1 MTAVENL
8 WRMTPPGPANLT
20 KAPAFIKLTEVCGEI
35 YGFPH
40 ADSALS
46 NALRS
51 LGAPFNLPKD
61 NRDRAL
67 DPELAALKLHEAMT
81 NQMVRRRHLC
91 PLDLCDQLPSI
102 RFGNSV
108 VGEFSEPELAEF
120 LDVARLAR
128 FYPTYKPPVR
138 QLAQFRWLVV
148 EENVAVDPRPE
159 ARALPILFVD
169 LSQDFGEI
177 DPHIGRFPPVV
188 EAAIF
193 FLLLAPWEDWA
204 VYSEVN
210 WRAFRL
216 PWLHTVDDDLFVRP
230 MAPPSPDTLSVQP
243 DIAYDQYGDEVEI
256 ERPTVNNLED
266 EARTDFNQLNESFWQ
281 SVLDARAGALF
292 ETPIVHFIVRAFLAD
307 GMDEVMAHM
316 TAIEAGLGLEMDHRR
331 GLRPKPDAHR
341 NVSASDR
348 TAARLAAL
356 LSDAA
361 TAVAYR
367 ELFELRS
374 SFVHGRAGL
383 ASLERQASRTENGGG
398 ARSSIGDETR
408 FACPCSQRPAR
419 SRGATSVISLPSS
432 AGRPSVK
439 RRLQC
444 L

>member
-1 MTAVENL
+1 MTVPAQLVIAVENL
-8 WRMTPPGPANLT
+8 WRMPPPGTVSLT
-20 KAPAFIKLTEVCGEI
+20 KMPAFIKLTEVCGEI

-51 LGAPFNLPKD
+51 LGAPYNLR
-61 NRDRAL
+61 RDCRDSAL
-67 DPELAALKLHEAMT
+67 NPELAALKLHEALI
-81 NQMVRRRHLC
+81 NQTVRRRHLC
-91 PLDLCDQLPSI
+91 PLDLCDDLPSI

-108 VGEFSEPELAEF
+108 VGEFTEPELAEF

-138 QLAQFRWLVV
+138 QLTQFRWLVV
-148 EENVAVDPRPE
+148 EEYVAVDPRPE

-177 DPHIGRFPPVV
+177 DPHLGRFPPAV

-204 VYSEVN
+204 VYPEAN
-210 WRAFRL
+210 WRAFRI

-230 MAPPSPDTLSVQP
+230 MAPPSPDTLSLQP
-243 DIAYDQYGDEVEI
+243 DIAYDRYGDEVEI

-266 EARTDFNQLNESFWQ
+266 EARTDFTRMNESLWQ
-281 SVLDARAGALF
+281 NVLAARAGVLF

-307 GMDEVMAHM
+307 GMDEIMAHM

-341 NVSASDR
+341 NVSPSDR
-348 TAARLAAL
+348 AAARLAAL
-356 LSDAA
+356 LNDANAA
-361 TAVAYR
+361 TAYR

-374 SFVHGRAGL
+374 SYVHGRAGL
-383 ASLERQASRTENGGG
+383 AKIPTPLRLNARRLARKMAESLVAQPPMQPA
-398 ARSSIGDETR
+398 TR
-408 FACPCSQRPAR
+408 VQVLSNLLD
-419 SRGATSVISLPSS
+419 RGAPL
-432 AGRPSVK
+432 
-439 RRLQC
+439 L
-444 L
+444 

>member
-1 MTAVENL
+1 MTVPVQLAIAVENL
-8 WRMTPPGPANLT
+8 WRMPPPGTVSLT
-20 KAPAFIKLTEVCGEI
+20 KTPAFIKLTEVCGEI

-51 LGAPFNLPKD
+51 LGAPYNLRRD
-61 NRDRAL
+61 CRDRAL
-67 DPELAALKLHEAMT
+67 NPELAALKLHEAMT
-81 NQMVRRRHLC
+81 NQTVRRRHLC
-91 PLDLCDQLPSI
+91 PLDLCDELPSI

-108 VGEFSEPELAEF
+108 VGEFSELELAEL
-120 LDVARLAR
+120 LDVPRLAR

-138 QLAQFRWLVV
+138 QLTQFRWLVV
-148 EENVAVDPRPE
+148 EEYVAVDPRPE

-177 DPHIGRFPPVV
+177 DPHLGRFPPVV

-204 VYSEVN
+204 VYPEVN

-230 MAPPSPDTLSVQP
+230 MAPPSPDTLSLQP

-266 EARTDFNQLNESFWQ
+266 EARTNFKRLNESLWQ
-281 SVLDARAGALF
+281 NVLHARASTLF

-341 NVSASDR
+341 NVCASDR
-348 TAARLAAL
+348 AAARLAAL
-356 LSDAA
+356 LNDANA
-361 TAVAYR
+361 AIAYR

-374 SFVHGRAGL
+374 SYVHGRAGL
-383 ASLERQASRTENGGG
+383 AKIPTPMRLSARRLARRMTEALVAQAPAGS
-398 ARSSIGDETR
+398 ATR
-408 FACPCSQRPAR
+408 VQILSELLD
-419 SRGATSVISLPSS
+419 RGAPL
-432 AGRPSVK
+432 
-439 RRLQC
+439 L
-444 L
+444 

>member
-1 MTAVENL
+1 MTVPVQLVTAIENL
-8 WRMTPPGPANLT
+8 WGMPSPGTASLT
-20 KAPAFIKLTEVCGEI
+20 KMPAFIKLAEVFGEI
-35 YGFPH
+35 YGSPN

-51 LGAPFNLPKD
+51 LGAPFNLPRD

-67 DPELAALKLHEAMT
+67 NPELAALKLHEAMT
-81 NQMVRRRHLC
+81 NQTVRRRHLC
-91 PLDLCDQLPSI
+91 PLDLCDELPPI
-102 RFGNSV
+102 RFGNSM
-108 VGEFSEPELAEF
+108 VGEFSEPELVEF

-128 FYPTYKPPVR
+128 FYPAYRPPVR
-138 QLAQFRWLVV
+138 KLTQFRWLVV
-148 EENVAVDPRPE
+148 EEHIAVDPRPE

-169 LSQDFGEI
+169 LSRDFGEI
-177 DPHIGRFPPVV
+177 DPHLGRFPPVV

-204 VYSEVN
+204 VYPEVD

-230 MAPPSPDTLSVQP
+230 MAPPSPDTLSLQP
-243 DIAYDQYGDEVEI
+243 DIAYDQYGDEIEI

-266 EARTDFNQLNESFWQ
+266 EARSSFNRLDESLWRG
-281 SVLDARAGALF
+281 VLDARAGALF

-331 GLRPKPDAHR
+331 GLRPKPDAHK

-356 LSDAA
+356 LNDATAA
-361 TAVAYR
+361 TAYR

-374 SFVHGRAGL
+374 SYVHGRAGL
-383 ASLERQASRTENGGG
+383 SKIPTTLRLN
-398 ARSSIGDETR
+398 ARRLARKMAEALVAQSPVEPATR
-408 FACPCSQRPAR
+408 VKVLSNLLD
-419 SRGATSVISLPSS
+419 RGAPL
-432 AGRPSVK
+432 
-439 RRLQC
+439 L
-444 L
+444 

>member
-1 MTAVENL
+1 MTVPVQLAIAVENL
-8 WRMTPPGPANLT
+8 WRMPPPGTVSLT
-20 KAPAFIKLTEVCGEI
+20 KTPAFIKLTEVCGEI

-51 LGAPFNLPKD
+51 LGAPYNLRRD
-61 NRDRAL
+61 CRDRAL
-67 DPELAALKLHEAMT
+67 NPELAALKLHEAWI
-81 NQMVRRRHLC
+81 NQTVRRRHLC
-91 PLDLCDQLPSI
+91 PLDLCDDLPSI

-108 VGEFSEPELAEF
+108 VGEFNEPELAEF

-138 QLAQFRWLVV
+138 QLTQFRWLVV
-148 EENVAVDPRPE
+148 EEYVAVDPRPE

-177 DPHIGRFPPVV
+177 DPHLGRFPPAV

-204 VYSEVN
+204 VYPEAN
-210 WRAFRL
+210 WRAFRI

-230 MAPPSPDTLSVQP
+230 MAPPSPDTLSLQP
-243 DIAYDQYGDEVEI
+243 DIAYDRYGDEVEI

-266 EARTDFNQLNESFWQ
+266 EARSDFTRLDETLWQ
-281 SVLDARAGALF
+281 SVLDARAGVLF

-331 GLRPKPDAHR
+331 GLRPKPDSHR
-341 NVSASDR
+341 NVSPSDR
-348 TAARLAAL
+348 AAARLAAL
-356 LSDAA
+356 LNDANAA
-361 TAVAYR
+361 TAYR

-374 SFVHGRAGL
+374 SYVHGRAGL
-383 ASLERQASRTENGGG
+383 AKIPTPLRLN
-398 ARSSIGDETR
+398 ARRLARKMAEALVAQSSVEPATR
-408 FACPCSQRPAR
+408 VQVLSDLLD
-419 SRGATSVISLPSS
+419 RGAPL
-432 AGRPSVK
+432 
-439 RRLQC
+439 L
-444 L
+444 